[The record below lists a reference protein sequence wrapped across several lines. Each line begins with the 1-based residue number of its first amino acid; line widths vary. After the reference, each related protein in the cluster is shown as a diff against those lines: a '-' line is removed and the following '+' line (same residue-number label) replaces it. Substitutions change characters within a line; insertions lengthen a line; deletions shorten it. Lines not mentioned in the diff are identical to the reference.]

1 MLHDKPAVPD
11 PPAVVGEA
19 EEDECFGRRRT
30 CVGVEAAKRPN
41 SIQTRLVLVEPQ
53 AELGQPFL
61 EVRQHPPCLR
71 LFLEAHHEV
80 VGVADDR
87 DSTVRVSA
95 TPLVNPEVE
104 DIVQDDAAK

>member
-1 MLHDKPAVPD
+1 MFRT
-11 PPAVVGEA
+11 PPHL
-19 EEDECFGRRRT
+19 CRGRGR
-30 CVGVEAAKRPN
+30 EAAELDR
-41 SIQTRLVLVEPQ
+41 TRLALVEPQ
-53 AELGQPFL
+53 AELYQPFL
-61 EVRQHPPCLR
+61 EVHQHPPCLR